1 MRIDKTTE
9 VKYNNKN
16 LDNKYQW
23 EGIILITIPLD
34 KIRFVKNEMLVCGNK
49 TDQLHTMDRQNNTSE
64 TSNLMN
70 EWMIVL
76 IRRFA
81 FVLFYVPC

>member
-34 KIRFVKNEMLVCGNK
+34 KTRFVKNEMLVCGNK
-49 TDQLHTMDRQNNTSE
+49 TDQLHTMDRQNNISE
-64 TSNLMN
+64 ISN
-70 EWMIVL
+70 L

-81 FVLFYVPC
+81 FVLYYVPC